1 MKNKYKVIAKAKSQT
16 KKVTCKYVIEL
27 LRKVT
32 HTYELNKGNINMLWS
47 DVIKR

>member
-16 KKVTCKYVIEL
+16 KKVTCKYVIEV

-32 HTYELNKGNINMLWS
+32 HTYELNKGNSNTLSS
-47 DVIKR
+47 DAIKK